1 MFALLRLFLRC
12 WLWLLPKRGRAAL
25 GWERLP
31 DSWPNE
37 RTAGRRGCAA
47 AAGCASPRCHRVL
60 SAPDSASVTPQH
72 ASPGSLRH
80 HLRRLLRAWDWLPA
94 APLLLHSLLKS
105 LGWHRACPLAHM
117 TELEQPA
124 RAGAAAVTAGCAA
137 ESQEEGRPQEQ
148 EEGCSG
154 VPEEGCVGI
163 QGEGRPGAPGAGCVL
178 VQDDGPPLVHEQL
191 GGCTQVEGAEGDP
204 EARGEVSPVVE
215 QHDNSRNLHYCSF
228 PEEEE
233 GRLPAQA
240 SCVPEAEA
248 PPTGC
253 TDKSPAAEEGCLG
266 AWKHS
271 TVACR
276 SEMGPPAESESDPF
290 LEGSGEGQVS
300 LTLEAG
306 TVGIGADVERG
317 DGGLAPRGGSSL
329 ILVPNGPD
337 DDSEGESAGLAPE
350 RSAQVQITVAIEAVE
365 DEDCDVPF
373 PGSQEGGGSCSED
386 DRNDKYSGA
395 ATSGGENDN
404 DDLDPNWKPPEQ
416 DLIEKL
422 IVQIEYYLSDEN
434 LEKDAFLL
442 KHVRRNKMGYVSVK
456 LLTSFKKVKHLTR
469 DWRTTAY
476 ALKYSDSLELNED
489 NRKVRRNSPVPVF
502 PSENLPSKMLL
513 VHDFHLFPELQSLNK
528 EQENGGMQEK
538 IMEQLLKVFGS
549 FGVIS
554 SVRILKPGRD
564 LPPDVKR
571 FSSRYAQ
578 VGTKECAIVEY
589 EEVEAAIKAH
599 ETMSTVKENEVGMK
613 VILIGMK
620 PPKKKIPKD
629 KNCAEESNKNRKA
642 KSLNKRVEELQF
654 VGDDSPVYSSSDP
667 DSNPTSPMMER
678 KYKVSNKLSPCTY
691 QNNHLSPNASPR
703 SSPWNSP
710 SGQRKVGK
718 ISPLADGTSPE
729 FPRKC
734 MDYSSDS
741 SITPSSSPWVQR
753 RRQAQTVTQEKS
765 PIGSPMLGRKIQNA
779 DGLPLGVLRLPKGPD
794 GTKGFHNGVERNK
807 PMQNLE
813 IT

>member
-1 MFALLRLFLRC
+1 MYALVRLFVRC
-12 WLWLLPKRGRAAL
+12 WLWLLPEQGRPPL
-25 GWERLP
+25 GWERLRETR
-31 DSWPNE
+31 PNE
-37 RTAGRRGCAA
+37 RPAGRWASVAA
-47 AAGCASPRCHRVL
+47 AARASPRRGLL
-60 SAPDSASVTPQH
+60 SASELAAAPPQH
-72 ASPGSLRH
+72 AAPSSLNRR
-80 HLRRLLRAWDWLPA
+80 LRRLLQAGDWRPP
-94 APLLLHSLLKS
+94 APLLLHTLPKS

-117 TELEQPA
+117 AELEQPG
-124 RAGAAAVTAGCAA
+124 RAGVVATTAGCAA
-137 ESQEEGRPQEQ
+137 QSLERGFIMGEKDLGVPGVEEEDFAGVQEGPGHPPQTGEQECHPVQDGHGCNLMEQVGGGTVGQEEGDCRGLEGYPPEQ
-148 EEGCSG
+148 EAES
-154 VPEEGCVGI
+154 
-163 QGEGRPGAPGAGCVL
+163 RP
-178 VQDDGPPLVHEQL
+178 L
-191 GGCTQVEGAEGDP
+191 GQE
-204 EARGEVSPVVE
+204 R
-215 QHDNSRNLHYCSF
+215 
-228 PEEEE
+228 
-233 GRLPAQA
+233 
-240 SCVPEAEA
+240 CVPEAET
-248 PPTGC
+248 PPAGC
-253 TDKSPAAEEGCLG
+253 ALESPAVEEGCLG
-266 AWKHS
+266 DS
-271 TVACR
+271 GL
-276 SEMGPPAESESDPF
+276 GPPPA
-290 LEGSGEGQVS
+290 LEEEGGGRS
-300 LTLEAG
+300 SRR
-306 TVGIGADVERG
+306 ERRL
-317 DGGLAPRGGSSL
+317 DAGGSSAGSES
-329 ILVPNGPD
+329 LVPLRGVDTLDPGVGSGVD
-337 DDSEGESAGLAPE
+337 HPQAGSEVTGGSSSSLAAGLGGEAGSDAMDPAVNSSVPVPE
-350 RSAQVQITVAIEAVE
+350 MGTQVQITVAIEAVE
-365 DEDCDVPF
+365 DEDNDCAF
-373 PGSQEGGGSCSED
+373 LGALEGGGSCSED
-386 DRNDKYSGA
+386 DRHDKYSGA

-404 DDLDPNWKPPEQ
+404 DELDPNWKPPDSE
-416 DLIEKL
+416 LIEKL

-476 ALKYSDSLELNED
+476 ALRFSDTLELNED
-489 NRKVRRNSPVPVF
+489 SRKIRRKSPVPVF

-513 VHDFHLFPELQSLNK
+513 VHDFHLFPELQSLSK

-538 IMEQLLKVFGS
+538 IMEQLLKVFGL

-571 FSSRYAQ
+571 FSSRYSQ

-599 ETMSTVKENEVGMK
+599 EAMGTMKENEGAMK

-629 KNCAEESNKNRKA
+629 KSRDEDSSKNRKA
-642 KSLNKRVEELQF
+642 KSLNKRVEELQY
-654 VGDDSPVYSSSDP
+654 VGEESPVYSSSDP

-678 KYKVSNKLSPCTY
+678 KYKVANKLSPITY

-718 ISPLADGTSPE
+718 LSPLVDGMSPE
-729 FPRKC
+729 IPRKC
-734 MDYSSDS
+734 TDYSSDS

-765 PIGSPMLGRKIQNA
+765 PVGSPMLGRKIQNA

-794 GTKGFHNGVERNK
+794 GTRGFHNGSERNK

-813 IT
+813 TT